1 MSALRAGAVS
11 DGTRSSPPAKWGLGS
26 GNCFRQNGALML
38 HWHAV
43 VSLLLLCGFGAVPSA
58 HAAETNGVL
67 PVLEEESPAF
77 TIKTFRMSDGLPS
90 ERLQDIIQTRDGYLW
105 ITTFNGLARFDGV
118 RFRVF
123 HKGDTPELRNS
134 QVHGLFEDES
144 GRLWIGS
151 DTGEITWHDA
161 TGFHAVTTPDRW
173 PPAPVEQFVE
183 SRRDTILALNR
194 RGVICVISNGVSV
207 QTLGSPAGI
216 GYSELAMD
224 RDHQVWAARRGTG
237 GRVVRIENGAELTN
251 AAVPPVQPGFLNIA
265 PARSGGIWVRN
276 GSVVKRWEKGAFV
289 EDRKL
294 QPWHTPIAVKMRETL
309 SAGLLVGTFDEG
321 VFLIPE
327 AGETVHLNRENG
339 LPDNWVTGLLEDS
352 ERTLWLA
359 TGAGLTQL
367 RPPVLKVLCSS
378 DRWQG
383 RAVGTV
389 WPDPDGGLWVGTLG
403 AGVYF
408 YDGKRFRRYWDTE
421 AGPTQDIRA
430 ILKDRGGRLWVGT
443 QGGLRYLDGDR
454 FVDANATVQMPALVY
469 ALHEARDG
477 TLWVGTDSGVA
488 LRDAEGRWSRTG
500 QDLERPDVRA
510 IAETPNG
517 DFWLGLRGGG
527 LARYAGGKFTQFRT
541 RDGLPYNNVWSLLAD
556 ANGDLWIGTPGG
568 GGLTRGRAGSFVN
581 FTTANG
587 LPSNFI
593 CSLQD
598 DGAGNLWV
606 ASYGGV
612 FRVAKAELDRCARG
626 EMKTVNVFVL
636 GPSDGLA
643 SLDMSGG
650 NQPSSCRLGDG
661 RLAFPTGDG
670 LAVVNPGAIR
680 LTHEPP
686 RVRIEAAWV
695 DRQPMPGLTSGSA
708 TGTAPTA
715 PLQLVVPPGKTQIEI
730 HYTAFSFSAPERIR
744 FKVRLLGMD
753 HDWVEMGERR
763 AMYYSH
769 VPPGQYEF
777 QVIAADHHGIWNE
790 EGATLQ
796 LTVQPFFWQTWWFAP
811 LCWLGGT
818 AGLGA
823 AIMTV
828 FRRRHHQRVQAL
840 ERARL
845 VERERR
851 RIAQDLHDDLGAGL
865 TEIDSTSALAQETVT
880 DSEAKTYFQEIR
892 ARSRGLITSMDEI
905 VWAVNPRNDNLS
917 AVTTYFCHYAE
928 QFLRSAPMSCRF
940 DIPGHM
946 PPLPLTAEQR
956 HSLFLAYKEAL
967 NNAVKHSAGSEV
979 STEFALKGDQ
989 LHITVAD
996 NGRGLPENVETVQA
1010 DGLHNMRDRLEQLGG
1025 RCEIGRSL
1033 SGGVRVTFQLP
1044 IRETS
1049 I

>member
-1 MSALRAGAVS
+1 MLRWHIAV
-11 DGTRSSPPAKWGLGS
+11 L
-26 GNCFRQNGALML
+26 
-38 HWHAV
+38 V
-43 VSLLLLCGFGAVPSA
+43 LLLCGFGGITPARA
-58 HAAETNGVL
+58 TETNAVL

-77 TIKTFRMSDGLPS
+77 TIKTFRSSDGLPT
-90 ERLQDIIQTRDGYLW
+90 EQLRDIIQTRDGYLW
-105 ITTFNGLARFDGV
+105 IATFNGLARFDGV
-118 RFRVF
+118 RFHVF
-123 HKGDTPELRNS
+123 RDRDTPELRNS
-134 QVHGLFEDES
+134 QVHALFEDES
-144 GRLWIGS
+144 GRLWIGG
-151 DTGEITWHDA
+151 DTGEVTWHDG
-161 TGFHAVTTPDRW
+161 TGFHAVTTLGRW

-183 SRRDTILALNR
+183 PSRGTILALSR

-224 RDHQVWAARRGTG
+224 RDRQVWAARRGSS
-237 GRVVRIENGAELTN
+237 GRVVRIESGAELTN
-251 AAVPPVQPGFLNIA
+251 AAVPPIQPGFLNIA
-265 PARSGGIWVRN
+265 PARRGGIWVRT
-276 GSVVKRWEKGAFV
+276 GSLVKRWEKGAFV
-289 EDRKL
+289 EDREL
-294 QPWHTPIAVKMRETL
+294 QPWHTPSAVKMRETVA
-309 SAGLLVGTFDEG
+309 AGLLVGTIDEG

-327 AGETVHLNRENG
+327 KGETVHLHRENG
-339 LPDNWVTGLLEDS
+339 LPHNWVTGSLEDS

-367 RPPVLKVLCSS
+367 RPPVLKLLCSS

-389 WPDPDGGLWVGTLG
+389 WPDPNGGLWVGTLG

-430 ILKDRGGRLWVGT
+430 ILKDHSGRLWVGT

-454 FVDANATVQMPALVY
+454 FVDANATVQMPAMVY

-477 TLWVGTDSGVA
+477 TLWAGTDSGVV
-488 LRDAEGRWSRTG
+488 LRHPDGRWSRTG

-510 IAETPNG
+510 IAESPNG

-527 LARYAGGKFTQFRT
+527 VARYAGGRFTQFRT
-541 RDGLPYNNVWSLLAD
+541 REGLPYNNVWSLLAD

-581 FTTANG
+581 LTTANG

-612 FRVAKAELDRCARG
+612 FRVSKAELDRCAAG
-626 EMKTVNVFVL
+626 ELRTVRVFLL

-670 LAVVNPGAIR
+670 VAVVNPGVIHFTR
-680 LTHEPP
+680 EPP
-686 RVRIEAAWV
+686 RVRIEAAWA
-695 DRQPMPGLTSGSA
+695 DREPMSLLNRSA
-708 TGTAPTA
+708 AAGTPSAA
-715 PLQLVVPPGKTQIEI
+715 PLHLIVPPGKTQIEI
-730 HYTAFSFSAPERIR
+730 HYTAFSFSAPEGIR
-744 FKVRLLGMD
+744 FKVRLPGFD
-753 HDWVEMGERR
+753 REWVDTGERR
-763 AMYYSH
+763 SISYTH
-769 VPPGQYEF
+769 VPPGHYSF
-777 QVIAADHHGIWNE
+777 QVKAADNHGIWNE
-790 EGATLQ
+790 AGATLQ
-796 LTVQPFFWQTWWFAP
+796 LTVQPFFWQNWWFAP
-811 LCWLGGT
+811 LCWLGAT

-823 AIMTV
+823 GIVIT
-828 FRRRHHQRVQAL
+828 FRRRHARRVQAL
-840 ERARL
+840 DRARL

-851 RIAQDLHDDLGAGL
+851 RIAQDLHDDLGSGL

-880 DSEAKTYFQEIR
+880 DTEAKTYFQEIR
-892 ARSRGLITSMDEI
+892 VRARGLITSMDEI
-905 VWAVNPRNDNLS
+905 VWAVNPKNDNLS
-917 AVTTYFCHYAE
+917 AVTAYFCHYAE

-940 DIPGHM
+940 DIPEHV

-979 STEFALKGDQ
+979 STEFALKGGE
-989 LHITVAD
+989 LRITVAD
-996 NGRGLPENVETVQA
+996 NGRGLPANVQTAQA
-1010 DGLHNMRDRLEQLGG
+1010 EGLHNMRARLENLGG
-1025 RCEIGRSL
+1025 RYEIGHAPT
-1033 SGGVRVTFQLP
+1033 GGVRVTFHLP
-1044 IRETS
+1044 LAEAKVG
-1049 I
+1049 